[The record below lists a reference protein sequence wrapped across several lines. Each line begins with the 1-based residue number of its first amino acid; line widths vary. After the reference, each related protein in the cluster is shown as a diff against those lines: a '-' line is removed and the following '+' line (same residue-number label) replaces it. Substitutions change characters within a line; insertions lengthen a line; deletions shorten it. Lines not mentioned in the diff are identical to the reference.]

1 MTIFYKSLN
10 FKAFKKRRN
19 CIFRLS
25 LAWMFRNISGKFGA
39 FSIVCSRFIKGHLH
53 RFFVSCRRLKNS
65 RTKQAMILKFWL
77 RLVQMFKRIPWKFG
91 AFSIV
96 CSHFI
101 KGHHHRFFR
110 LCRHLNNSRTKQAT
124 ALKFWLTLVQM
135 FKSISYKF
143 GAFSIVDS
151 GFITGHP
158 LTSFFTMT

>member
-1 MTIFYKSLN
+1 
-10 FKAFKKRRN
+10 
-19 CIFRLS
+19 
-25 LAWMFRNISGKFGA
+25 MFRNISWKFGA

-53 RFFVSCRRLKNS
+53 RLFVSCRRLKNS
-65 RTKQAMILKFWL
+65 RTKQAMTLKFWL

-124 ALKFWLTLVQM
+124 ALNFDWRLSECSKVFPTSLVLFQLLIQVLLKDTLSQV
-135 FKSISYKF
+135 
-143 GAFSIVDS
+143 FSPWPS
-151 GFITGHP
+151 
-158 LTSFFTMT
+158 